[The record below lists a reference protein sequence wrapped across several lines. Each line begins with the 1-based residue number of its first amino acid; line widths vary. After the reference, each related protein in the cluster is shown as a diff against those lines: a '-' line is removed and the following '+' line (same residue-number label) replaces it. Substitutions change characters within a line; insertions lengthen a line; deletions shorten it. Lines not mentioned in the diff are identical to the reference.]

1 VETTD
6 KQFFLTFLGVMGF
19 LVFLTVVVLIAA
31 NLIDPREA
39 EMNAAQVKL
48 AQQRIEPVG
57 QLNLKSNPQQPVAE
71 APTVIASAPAQSS
84 GQQIYSGLCQACH
97 ATGAGGAP
105 LAGDAKAWQPRL
117 AQGTQALYRSAI
129 NGKGAMPP
137 KGGNPTLA
145 DAEIKAAVDYMLQI
159 SK

>member
-6 KQFFLTFLGVMGF
+6 KQFFLTFLAVMGF
-19 LVFLTVVVLIAA
+19 LVFLTVVVLLAA

-71 APTVIASAPAQSS
+71 APMVIASAADESS
-84 GQQIYSGLCQACH
+84 GKQVYSGLCQACH

-105 LAGDAKAWQPRL
+105 LVGDAKAWQPRL
-117 AQGTQALYRSAI
+117 AQGVQALYRSAI
-129 NGKGAMPP
+129 NGKGA
-137 KGGNPTLA
+137 NPTLA
-145 DAEIKAAVDYMLQI
+145 DVEIKAAVDYMLQM

>member
-1 VETTD
+1 
-6 KQFFLTFLGVMGF
+6 
-19 LVFLTVVVLIAA
+19 VFLTVVVLLAA

-71 APTVIASAPAQSS
+71 APMVIASAADESS
-84 GQQIYSGLCQACH
+84 GKQVYSGLCQACH

-105 LAGDAKAWQPRL
+105 LVGDAKAWQPRL
-117 AQGTQALYRSAI
+117 AQGVQALYRSAI

-145 DAEIKAAVDYMLQI
+145 DVEIKAAVDYMLQM